1 MKQLLCNL
9 LEKSMGEKRRMEE
22 MYGSACF
29 RAKRDK
35 EIRDI
40 RKKTLCRYLL
50 IGLSAILLLVFFLTG
65 RITDRQPLKALE
77 RPKAGGESRQE
88 ALRVHMSE
96 GREQLTQN
104 VLLPLSSKKMS
115 KQEVKKCLEQ
125 YQRELPQKICADHP
139 DCSKVCSDLQLPTF
153 DEKTGIHIRWES
165 SRPDLISPEGRVY
178 SLDIEKPE
186 KVTLFAELEL
196 MDQSAEAEIPV
207 TVMKPADSGAKRN
220 AMGRQLQDLLSAL
233 SRSQEGAYVKLPS
246 SLPGGI
252 RVEWRRGDSLP
263 FGMLL
268 TVLCILAAL
277 AYQSRYRCILKQVEQ
292 EREEMKRDFPDFL
305 NKLVLMLSAGMVTA
319 SALERLAR
327 DYQRRREVEKG
338 VRPLYEALLEMC
350 ETVRQTNAPMV
361 GELKRMARQS
371 GLREIMRFAAIVE
384 DNLSKGSVLVE
395 KLSAESEI
403 LWMNRKK
410 NAQELGRLA
419 ETKLALPLVILLA
432 VLLIITAGPAMMTMN
447 G

>member
-1 MKQLLCNL
+1 MKQLLRNL
-9 LEKSMGEKRRMEE
+9 LEKIIGEPKKMEE

-35 EIRDI
+35 EIREI
-40 RKKTLCRYLL
+40 RKRTLCRYLL
-50 IGLSAILLLVFFLTG
+50 IGFSAILLLVFFLTG
-65 RITDRQPLKALE
+65 RMMNRQPLTALE
-77 RPKAGGESRQE
+77 RPKADGESRQA

-96 GREQLTQN
+96 GREQLTQD

-115 KQEVKKCLEQ
+115 KQEVKTCLVQ
-125 YQRELPQKICADHP
+125 YQRELPQEICAANP
-139 DCSKVCSDLQLPTF
+139 DCSQISSDLLLPAL
-153 DEKTGIHIRWES
+153 DEKTGISIHWQS
-165 SRPDLISPEGRVY
+165 SRPDLISSEGKVY
-178 SLDIEKPE
+178 SLGIERPE
-186 KVTLFAELEL
+186 NVTLFAQLEL
-196 MDQSAEAEIPV
+196 MDQSADIEIPV
-207 TVMKPADSGAKRN
+207 TVVRPVDSGVKRN
-220 AMGRQLQDLLSAL
+220 AMGRQLQDFLSAQ
-233 SRSQEGAYVKLPS
+233 SRSQEGSHVKLPS
-246 SLPGGI
+246 WLPGGI

-268 TVLCILAAL
+268 VALCILAAL
-277 AYQSRYRCILKQVEQ
+277 AYQSRYRCILKQVER

-327 DYQRRREVEKG
+327 DYQRRREEEKG

-361 GELKRMARQS
+361 GELKRMARQT

-410 NAQELGRLA
+410 SAQELGRLA

-432 VLLIITAGPAMMTMN
+432 VLLIITAGPAMMTMS